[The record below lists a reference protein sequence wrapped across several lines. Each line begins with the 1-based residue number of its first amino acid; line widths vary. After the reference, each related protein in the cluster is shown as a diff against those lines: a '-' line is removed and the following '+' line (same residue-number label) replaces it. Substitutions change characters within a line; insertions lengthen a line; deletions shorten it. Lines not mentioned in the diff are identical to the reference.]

1 MYGGDMNDAAVK
13 AAVGQLLK
21 NVNFTA
27 QRELEKVVRAAMTSG
42 QMKAGEPLSV
52 SVTLGAEKIDLNI
65 TIFSKLEV
73 R

>member
-1 MYGGDMNDAAVK
+1 MNDAAVK

-27 QRELEKVVRAAMTSG
+27 QRELEKVVRAAMTNGSL
-42 QMKAGEPLSV
+42 KTSDPLSV
-52 SVTLGAEKIDLNI
+52 SVTLTAEKIDLNI
-65 TIFSKLEV
+65 TIFSKLEI

>member
-1 MYGGDMNDAAVK
+1 MNDAAVK

-27 QRELEKVVRAAMTSG
+27 QRELEKVVRAATASG
-42 QMKAGEPLSV
+42 KLKAGEPLSV
-52 SVTLGAEKIDLNI
+52 SVTLAADKIDLNI

>member
-1 MYGGDMNDAAVK
+1 MNDAAIK

-27 QRELEKVVRAAMTSG
+27 QRELEKVVRMAASNG
-42 QMKAGEPLSV
+42 KLKAGEPLSV
-52 SVTLGAEKIDLNI
+52 SVTLTAEKIDLNV
-65 TIFSKLEV
+65 TIFSKLEL

>member
-1 MYGGDMNDAAVK
+1 MNDAAVK

-27 QRELEKVVRAAMTSG
+27 QRELEKVVRAAMTNG
-42 QMKAGEPLSV
+42 NLKAGEPLSV
-52 SVTLGAEKIDLNI
+52 SVTLAAEKIDLNI

>member
-1 MYGGDMNDAAVK
+1 MNDAAVK

-27 QRELEKVVRAAMTSG
+27 QRELEKVVRAAMTSSTL
-42 QMKAGEPLSV
+42 KTGEPLSV
-52 SVTLGAEKIDLNI
+52 SVTLTAEKIGLNI

>member
-1 MYGGDMNDAAVK
+1 MNDAAVK

-27 QRELEKVVRAAMTSG
+27 QRELEKVVRAAMANG
-42 QMKAGEPLSV
+42 NLKAGEPLSV
-52 SVTLGAEKIDLNI
+52 SITLTADKIDLNI
-65 TIFSKLEV
+65 TIFNKLEV